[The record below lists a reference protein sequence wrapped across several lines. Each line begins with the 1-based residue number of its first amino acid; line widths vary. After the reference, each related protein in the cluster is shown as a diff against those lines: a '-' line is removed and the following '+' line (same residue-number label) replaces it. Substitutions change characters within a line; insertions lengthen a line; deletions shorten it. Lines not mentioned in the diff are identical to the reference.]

1 MQELRNKYMYD
12 VNYYKNLTI
21 YFRFA
26 FTIGN
31 ILDATV
37 NKPNSTVT
45 PDTF

>member
-1 MQELRNKYMYD
+1 MKDTRNSDFILELRSDK
-12 VNYYKNLTI
+12 K

-45 PDTF
+45 PDTY